1 MVKSTPKFSPGGYSV
16 WSVKRTLRESINVAR
31 YSPWCAVEWMDEAK
45 NRISLDNPLF
55 EEFDEAANRINA
67 LWRSYERMHWYEA
80 REFWRRGKVVMP
92 PQRIKTFGEVE
103 ISTSAKTLE
112 ELFKI

>member
-1 MVKSTPKFSPGGYSV
+1 MVRSTPKFSPGGYSV
-16 WSVKRTLRESINVAR
+16 WSVRRTLREAINVAR

-45 NRISLDNPLF
+45 NRISLENPLF
-55 EEFDEAANRINA
+55 DEFDEAAERINA

-92 PQRIKTFGEVE
+92 PQRIKTFGEVD
-103 ISTSAKTLE
+103 ISTSAKTLT

>member
-1 MVKSTPKFSPGGYSV
+1 MVKSTPKFSPGGYTV
-16 WSVKRTLRESINVAR
+16 WSTKRTLREAVNVAR
-31 YSPWCAVEWMDEAK
+31 FSPWCAVEWMEEAK
-45 NRISLDNPLF
+45 GQLSLENPLF
-55 EEFDEAANRINA
+55 EEFDAAATRIND

-92 PQRIKTFGEVE
+92 PQRIKTFGEVDV
-103 ISTSAKTLE
+103 STSAQTLQ

>member
-16 WSVKRTLRESINVAR
+16 WSVKRTLREAVNVAR

-45 NRISLDNPLF
+45 NRISLENPLF
-55 EEFDEAANRINA
+55 DEFDKAAERINA

-80 REFWRRGKVVMP
+80 REFWRRGKVVML
-92 PQRIKTFGEVE
+92 PQRIKTFGEV
-103 ISTSAKTLE
+103 TTAHTAKSIQD
-112 ELFKI
+112 LFKI